1 MRDAFPASRMTD
13 SARGIVHANV
23 GRVVVVVI
31 PLSVK
36 ALFADSGWRGDSGCR
51 VSSGDGEHPG
61 DAILREF
68 GGLIVGASASGQTCA
83 RMGLV
88 FHALARKDHQID
100 AWEQALGTMMIGFA
114 EDDLGYAEFYVDAQG
129 RVFSTNCVV
138 DGVYLCGFTFG
149 EAVERT
155 LLGRVSIPLLLDRRA
170 TIAHYGEVLTIDD
183 PRVMTVRQL
192 LART

>member
-1 MRDAFPASRMTD
+1 M
-13 SARGIVHANV
+13 
-23 GRVVVVVI
+23 VVI
-31 PLSVK
+31 PSSVK
-36 ALFADSGWRGDSGCR
+36 SLFVDAGWRGDNGR
-51 VSSGDGEHPG
+51 RASSGDGEHPG

-68 GGLIVGASASGQTCA
+68 GGLIVGADLPDSSGQTCA
-83 RMGLV
+83 RMGLA
-88 FHALARKDHQID
+88 FHALARKDRQID
-100 AWEQALGTMMIGFA
+100 AWEQALGTTMIGFA

-155 LLGRVSIPLLLDRRA
+155 LLGRVSIPLLLDDRA
-170 TIAHYGEVLTIDD
+170 TIAYYGEVLTIDD
-183 PRVMTVRQL
+183 PRVMTVDRL